1 MRISDC
7 SSDVC
12 SSDLVVSS
20 EPLATVKAA
29 LDQRFGAWTMPGTP
43 GKKDFAATVPQSAP
57 RIVLIDRPDSPQSL
71 IRAGAQTGLK
81 GTDDLLPYNAAHET
95 LGGNFLPRLS
105 MALPEA
111 RGWAYG
117 ASGRFPPLEHAA
129 PYNPTA
135 PVPPDK

>member
-81 GTDDLLPYNAAHET
+81 GTDDMLPYNAANDT
-95 LGGNFLPRLS
+95 LGGNFLSRINMDLREE
-105 MALPEA
+105 L
-111 RGWAYG
+111 
-117 ASGRFPPLEHAA
+117 GRATWRERVC
-129 PYNPTA
+129 PYVYI
-135 PVPPDK
+135 PVG

>member
-81 GTDDLLPYNAAHET
+81 GTDDMLPYNTAHDT
-95 LGGNFLPRLS
+95 LGGNFLRS
-105 MALPEA
+105 EERRVGKACDRTGRS
-111 RGWAYG
+111 RG
-117 ASGRFPPLEHAA
+117 PPYHYQNNQSQHTTSE
-129 PYNPTA
+129 N
-135 PVPPDK
+135 DS